1 MTLVVKRL
9 GIGWL
14 EGVEHK
20 LLLGIVHYWHVQ
32 LVEWESL
39 GIVYYWHVQLVEW
52 ERSSPDAI
60 AAPLLAMLPKV
71 LA

>member
-32 LVEWESL
+32 LVEWE
-39 GIVYYWHVQLVEW
+39 
-52 ERSSPDAI
+52 RSSPDAI